1 MRFKIKSC
9 NFLRWAAKLA
19 KICFPS
25 LCCLLGL
32 LLSGVSLQAQQAG
45 LEGNGRRVLTAL
57 RLGEVEF
64 IRLDGNLD
72 EPAWDRA
79 VPATDFLQS
88 DPLNGELA
96 TERTEVRALFDQH
109 RLYLGVICYDSEPDK
124 LLGKQMQRDQPL
136 SGDDRFMWTI
146 DPYMDGRSGYFFEV
160 NPSGL
165 MGDGLLN
172 SGGGGRGGGGHRGG
186 GGPPGGG
193 GFGINKSW
201 DGIWNVRVQRNEI
214 GWTIEIEIPFR
225 TLNFDANAPAWGINF
240 QRTVR
245 RKNEESLWMGYPRN
259 QGLFRMSNAGLLEG
273 LFEINQGFGLDFKP
287 YVVGS
292 IRQAPG
298 DGVPSAV
305 KSGDVGADFFY
316 NLTPGL
322 RANFTL
328 NTDFAETEVDDRFV
342 NLTRFPLRFPEKRAF
357 FLEGSNF
364 FDFAPNQ
371 VEPFF
376 SRRIGLNEESD
387 LPQAIDFGGKLT
399 GQLGAFDLGFLQIR
413 TANEGEFTGED
424 FTVLRTRRRFL
435 QKSYLGMLY
444 TRRAAR
450 LGPEPERHT
459 LGMDFVLATSQFR
472 GSQNLELTGFYV
484 WNNNPLGT
492 GKSKA
497 YGMRINYPNDVW
509 RARASYR
516 ELQENYDPALGF
528 TRRENIRRFNPALF
542 YSPRPEGHPWIRRF
556 NFGTNM
562 ELVTDLSNR
571 TITRR
576 LDVSV
581 FHMFLHSGDNVAFR
595 IHPTHERLEKDFE
608 ILEDEITLP
617 EGNQYRFTRYEFEA
631 RTAQRRWMA
640 LGMEYT
646 RGSFLSG
653 TRREVSLDLNFRPR
667 KGVLVNLE
675 GEWNRIELAE
685 GNFSTSLVRTVVRN
699 QFNPWISL
707 VNNIQFDS
715 VSRELGWQSRLRWI
729 IRPGNDLFFVYTHN
743 WVEERFQ
750 FVTHHRIAAAKL
762 SYTHRF

>member
-1 MRFKIKSC
+1 M
-9 NFLRWAAKLA
+9 
-19 KICFPS
+19 
-25 LCCLLGL
+25 
-32 LLSGVSLQAQQAG
+32 
-45 LEGNGRRVLTAL
+45 EEDGRRVLTAI
-57 RLGEVEF
+57 RLGEIES

-72 EPAWDRA
+72 EPVWDRA
-79 VPATDFLQS
+79 VPATNFLQQ
-88 DPLNGELA
+88 DPLNGQPA
-96 TERTEVRALFDQH
+96 TERTEVRAVFDQN

-124 LLGKQMQRDQPL
+124 LLGNQLQRDQPL

-146 DPYMDGRSGYFFEV
+146 DPYLDGRSGYFFEV

-165 MGDGLLN
+165 MGDGLIDP
-172 SGGGGRGGGGHRGG
+172 GGGRGPR
-186 GGPPGGG
+186 

-201 DGIWNVRVQRNEI
+201 DGIWNVRVQRSEI
-214 GWTIEIEIPFR
+214 GWTIEIVIPFR
-225 TLNFDANAPAWGINF
+225 TLNFDENAPAWGINF

-245 RKNEESLWMGYPRN
+245 RKNEESLWMGFPRN
-259 QGLFRMSNAGLLEG
+259 QGLFRMSNTGLLEG
-273 LFEINQGFGLDFKP
+273 LSDISQGFGLDFKP

-292 IRQAPG
+292 ITHAPG
-298 DGVPSAV
+298 DRMPSAV
-305 KSGDVGADFFY
+305 RTGDVGADFFY

-328 NTDFAETEVDDRFV
+328 NTDFAETEVDDRLV
-342 NLTRFPLRFPEKRAF
+342 NLTRFPLRFPEKRTF

-399 GQLGAFDLGFLQIR
+399 GQIGAFDLGFLQIR
-413 TANEGEFTGED
+413 TANEGVFTGED

-450 LGPEPERHT
+450 IGPEPDRHT
-459 LGMDFVLATSQFR
+459 LGMDFALATSQFR

-497 YGMRINYPNDVW
+497 YGMRFNYPNDVW
-509 RARASYR
+509 RARVSIR

-528 TRRENIRRFNPALF
+528 TRRENFRRYNPALF
-542 YSPRPEGHPWIRRF
+542 YSPRPKDHPWIRRF
-556 NFGTNM
+556 SFGSNL
-562 ELVTDLSNR
+562 ELLTDLSNR
-571 TITRR
+571 TVTRR
-576 LDVSV
+576 FDIAL
-581 FHMFLHSGDNVAFR
+581 FQMFLHSGDNIAFR
-595 IHPTHERLEKDFE
+595 IHPTMERLEEDFE
-608 ILEDEITLP
+608 LLEDEITLP
-617 EGNQYRFTRYEFEA
+617 EGNRYRFTRYEFEA
-631 RTAQRRWMA
+631 RTARRRRVA
-640 LGMEYT
+640 VGVEYT
-646 RGSFLSG
+646 LGSFFSG
-653 TRREVSLDLNFRPR
+653 NRREISLDLNFRLR
-667 KGVLVNLE
+667 KGFLVNLE
-675 GEWNRIELAE
+675 GEWNRVELAE
-685 GNFSTSLVRTVVRN
+685 GNFSTRLLQAVFRN

-729 IRPGNDLFFVYTHN
+729 VRPGNDIFFVYTHN
-743 WVEERFQ
+743 WIDEQFQ
-750 FVTHHRIAAAKL
+750 LTTQDRRVAAKM